1 MNGEGELLPT
11 LTSLL
16 TMRKMIVIDLDQGY
30 LLVSPSRMIRTI
42 TMNVE
47 KGAYLPKAWE
57 MMR

>member
-42 TMNVE
+42 TMSAGT
-47 KGAYLPKAWE
+47 GAHPLKARE